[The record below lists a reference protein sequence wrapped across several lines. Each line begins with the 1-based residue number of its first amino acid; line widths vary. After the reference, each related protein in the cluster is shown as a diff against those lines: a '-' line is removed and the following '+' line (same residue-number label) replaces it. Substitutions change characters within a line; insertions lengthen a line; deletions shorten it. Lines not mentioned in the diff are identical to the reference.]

1 MDFQDIVNNLVDTFY
16 RTDAEGNVVYIS
28 SAVVDTLGYTP
39 DEMIGRKLSEFY
51 VDPNDRNLFLASLDK
66 GGSVTKDFEARLR
79 CKDGHVIWVSTTS
92 RMILDDD
99 GTMLGVE
106 GISRDITASKRLEE
120 INTRLGRIVENS
132 QSEIYVIDAQT
143 LQFLLVNR
151 GARENLGYSMQELS
165 LMDPSSLQVGM
176 SEEEFVRSL
185 QPLRDG
191 QASAIGLELTIQR
204 KDGSQYAAIANIQ
217 LAADEIVP
225 AFFAIVRD
233 LTETKRVTSQLL
245 QTQKY
250 AAMHQ
255 LSGGVAHDFNNLLMV
270 LQGNLELL
278 NAKLEGDADKLA
290 NVEAALTG
298 VYRATKLTQRLLS
311 FSQQQFL
318 NPQTHNINNVIKGMR
333 GNLERTLSE
342 NIILSIQTE
351 SDSTLV
357 NVDEGLLVS
366 AILNLCINASE
377 AMPDGGKLTL
387 EVANTQFEN
396 NTGPFENGVSISVT
410 DEGPGM
416 SLTEQE
422 RIFEPFYS
430 TKDNRSGTGLGL
442 SMVHGFVQQSKGQI
456 KVDSD
461 LTKGTSITLHFP
473 ASPFDSS
480 EPEIDSDVQPY
491 PGGSEKILLIQ
502 GRNQSSNI
510 VGEFLSSLG
519 YDVHIAS
526 NGTAAKGMLDEGLIP
541 AVLISDEHLAGDQDG
556 YAIANSILKRIE
568 TCKVLMTSQKVQS
581 NSPSR
586 HTPYTLLTTPVP
598 YALMASTIR
607 SFLDKSS

>member
-16 RTDAEGNVVYIS
+16 RTDAEGRVLYMS

-39 DEMIGRKLSEFY
+39 DEIIGRKLSEFY
-51 VDPNDRNLFLASLDK
+51 VDPDDRNKFLASLDK
-66 GGSVTKDFEARLR
+66 GGSVTKDFEAKLR
-79 CKDGHVIWVSTTS
+79 CKDGRVLWVSTTS
-92 RMILDDD
+92 RLILDDD
-99 GTMLGVE
+99 GVMLGVE

-143 LQFLLVNR
+143 MKFLLVNR
-151 GARENLGYSMQELS
+151 GARENLGYSMHELS
-165 LMDPSSLQVGM
+165 QMNPYGLQVGM
-176 SEEEFVRSL
+176 SEEKFASSL
-185 QPLRDG
+185 QPLIDG
-191 QASAIGLELTIQR
+191 QASAIDLEITIQR
-204 KDGSQYAAIANIQ
+204 KDGSQYAALANIQ

-225 AFFAIVRD
+225 AFFAMVQD

-278 NAKLEGDADKLA
+278 NAKLEGDADKLT

-298 VYRATKLTQRLLS
+298 VYRATELTQRLLS

-318 NPQTHNINNVIKGMR
+318 NPQTHNLNNVIKGMS

-342 NIILSIQTE
+342 NIDLTIQT
-351 SDSTLV
+351 DPDPTLV

-377 AMPDGGKLTL
+377 AMPAGGKLTL
-387 EVANTQFEN
+387 RVANTSFEN
-396 NTGPFENGVSISVT
+396 TSGPFENGVSISVQ
-410 DEGPGM
+410 DEGSGM
-416 SLTEQE
+416 SLADQE

-461 LTKGTSITLHFP
+461 HTNGTTITLHFP

-480 EPEIDSDVQPY
+480 EAEIDSDVHLY
-491 PGGSEKILLIQ
+491 PGGSETILMIEA
-502 GRNQSSNI
+502 RNQSSNI
-510 VGEFLSSLG
+510 VGEFLTSLG

-526 NGTAAKGMLDEGLIP
+526 NGTAANCMLDEGLIP
-541 AVLISDEHLAGDQDG
+541 AVLISDEHLAGNQDG
-556 YAIANSILKRIE
+556 YAIADTILKRVK

-581 NSPSR
+581 NAPSR
-586 HTPYTLLTTPVP
+586 QRPHTLLTTPVP
-598 YALMASTIR
+598 YALMASSIR
-607 SFLDKSS
+607 SFLDET